1 MNSFETLSWAR
12 SMATG
17 SPLLVDEP
25 NLSPRCETDAE
36 FDRLV
41 TDYYKFLYEELSRD
55 VASLNS
61 IKKMP
66 NVKEANLL
74 LYGLR
79 TAAQHSNNDDAVRR
93 AYKWRKERFSPQ
105 IAADSLAS
113 TMRTALD
120 ELASVAVY
128 VSRIQPKAAR
138 WRNDLSVDTSTVFAE
153 VVSDLGLHFTW
164 NNQRRKIRLVQKRVE
179 VKRPRGDLRTGT
191 ADYCVQEILSEHDPL
206 PVTYQDVLD
215 SLGLFGKQEASGAL
229 HLAYS
234 VAKVMPSLRGDAFL
248 DRVEEMYR
256 LATSSS

>member
-66 NVKEANLL
+66 NVNKANLL
-74 LYGLR
+74 LYDLR

-93 AYKWRKERFSPQ
+93 AHEWRKERFLPQ

-128 VSRIQPKAAR
+128 ISRIQSKAAR

-153 VVSDLGLHFTW
+153 VVSDLGLHFTP
-164 NNQRRKIRLVQKRVE
+164 NNQSRMIRLVQARMK

-191 ADYCVQEILSEHDPL
+191 ADYCVQEILSTRAPL
-206 PVTYQDVLD
+206 PVPYSDVLD
-215 SLGLFGKQEASGAL
+215 SFGLFGKPQAMGVL
-229 HLAYS
+229 LLAYS
-234 VAKVMPSLRGDAFL
+234 VAEVAPSLSGDAFL

-256 LATSSS
+256 LATSS